1 MGYGAELSRP
11 YSSSNLIHT
20 WSDLVG
26 LTFSEFDPSK
36 SLVNSTFKERPVL
49 IGNPY
54 QPKSMID
61 FSLIKPKPQVAFEDK
76 SLGRLQAAP
85 IN

>member
-1 MGYGAELSRP
+1 MNYGAELSRP

-61 FSLIKPKPQVAFEDK
+61 FSLIKPKGQIALASEK
-76 SLGRLQAAP
+76 LGPAAP
-85 IN
+85 AN